1 MKSTSRKID
10 SPPKGKNAA
19 AADMK
24 AIGDDTKD
32 VENAAKATK
41 AKKGGKIVG
50 KVEGEKC
57 RAHGGRAARKSGGA
71 CEDSPFSSA
80 RAGTPA
86 PGRKLQ
92 SLTR

>member
-1 MKSTSRKID
+1 MKSTKRKFD
-10 SPPKGKNAA
+10 SSAKGKNDAA
-19 AADMK
+19 EDMK
-24 AIGDDTKD
+24 AIGDDTADAEK
-32 VENAAKATK
+32 ESKATK

-50 KVEGEKC
+50 KVAGEKC